1 MKVGEFIDVSKRMV
15 KEYVNRYV
23 IQNEIEKITKNEIV
37 VINFS
42 NDIDSYEILLTTMGF
57 GDLSYS
63 VRYDKKEDK
72 LYSDLIFLKIN
83 KNSTNLSNLGKTNS
97 PT

>member
-42 NDIDSYEILLTTMGF
+42 NDTDSYEILLTTMGF

-83 KNSTNLSNLGKTNS
+83 KRKGR
-97 PT
+97 

>member
-83 KNSTNLSNLGKTNS
+83 KREGR
-97 PT
+97 